1 MPGMHER
8 DVEHLC
14 LCLHCHGR
22 FRSCGIRNTV
32 STTNA
37 VEIDDDDELEKGGN
51 VEMEHVNDPDREE
64 QEMID
69 KVKMDEV
76 QTALQSQI
84 VPDDEEEEISQ
95 EHIEDLKKKSSES
108 REENQDLFTPSF
120 ATDEVDYER
129 DSQAPEI
136 EEIIDEL
143 EAINKSTAE
152 FTRTSDKVIEGIETE
167 DQETEAKSGRIDD
180 EDYENAGPKS
190 FNPEEHLANH
200 ELPKWCRYP
209 EPVPSDSQD
218 EAGCQDTGKG
228 SSGPMDRYV
237 IRCMAQVIK
246 LFLKKR
252 LDVVSDFAK
261 GVSNGFDED
270 DMPKGPTEKQMQALA
285 KAKSQFS

>member
-1 MPGMHER
+1 
-8 DVEHLC
+8 
-14 LCLHCHGR
+14 
-22 FRSCGIRNTV
+22 
-32 STTNA
+32 
-37 VEIDDDDELEKGGN
+37 
-51 VEMEHVNDPDREE
+51 MEHVNDPDREE

-95 EHIEDLKKKSSES
+95 EHIEDLKKKSSE
-108 REENQDLFTPSF
+108 
-120 ATDEVDYER
+120 
-129 DSQAPEI
+129 
-136 EEIIDEL
+136 
-143 EAINKSTAE
+143 
-152 FTRTSDKVIEGIETE
+152 
-167 DQETEAKSGRIDD
+167 
-180 EDYENAGPKS
+180 
-190 FNPEEHLANH
+190 
-200 ELPKWCRYP
+200 
-209 EPVPSDSQD
+209 
-218 EAGCQDTGKG
+218 
-228 SSGPMDRYV
+228 SGPMDRYV